1 MAGVSRARE
10 CVTWTLCAASL
21 VLLAQLTMLAPP
33 CANST
38 PCSWLWGAQ
47 AVPPPPQQQQPP
59 PQQQQDEQST
69 SVPAAY
75 DCAARGALLE
85 YALKLQ
91 PFRSRGELQELVDA
105 LNMEGGEPGGVA
117 QCHNLS
123 LPAGSGAPAGSP
135 WFAPSLGAAV
145 GSADVV
151 VFVDAE
157 RGDDTASGSKA
168 HPFRTV
174 RHALEATRASARRT
188 ASIVLRGGV
197 HYLDETLRLGP
208 RDSGLEIRSQDG
220 DGPAWL
226 SGATAVV
233 ASRLGRRW
241 TQHPSRIGAWVLDL
255 SGSALRE
262 ATGLRIDRARAV
274 RARFPNGCTSNEPM
288 PSGYR
293 CLGRPRAPGGVVS
306 PLDGFGSNLLSPRWI
321 VPPYVG
327 MQQSDWYQYNSSGS
341 PLRKDGVTFQEF
353 QLGVGGTCAALY
365 SPPAGYWC
373 GNACWG
379 GAPVAPRC
387 IVRFPEGLEVA
398 GVLPNWPY
406 KNPGAAVVHAWHPG
420 HWASWVFAG
429 SAARSNATH
438 LAFERGGFQD
448 ARGLGDS
455 PAGEAFFVEN
465 VEEELD
471 ADNEFFFDEARQQL
485 MYFSRAG
492 PPAADALLE
501 APRLRTLVA
510 LDGTQEQPVRGVRLR
525 GVGLRDARMSVLDEH
540 TAPSGGDWG
549 LALRAAL
556 EMRGVQDVLV
566 DAVAFEELDGNA
578 VNIKGF
584 ARGVVIE
591 RSRFAVIGQNMIA
604 QLGETEA
611 PGLPAE
617 WGFGWNGTAGNQPRG
632 TVVRNNFATRCG
644 LFLKQSAFY
653 FQAKTMQTL
662 LQGNIFF
669 HGPRA
674 GINFNDGFG
683 GGSVIENNLMFATV
697 METGDHGPFNSWDR
711 QPYVHRFDERRGYLH
726 KEHFDEIRH
735 NVFMGNYYAQEGID
749 NDDGSALYKS
759 YRNVIIYAE
768 NSLKS
773 DYNGHSNHQFDN
785 LIMFL
790 GKRAFDTG
798 AGEGGWIIKPGHED
812 RFYDNRVV
820 LLHSD
825 RGYMNY
831 DCELTRK
838 GISAQPVAYGNQL
851 YTPDGKIADVCGE
864 STEVRRAN
872 GKDVDTFVH
881 TWPPVGDMIR
891 WTRQAMNLTTLD
903 TLDTLDASTNTLS
916 TAPPN
921 HAFVVLVLLGL
932 TLLGLVGSRRQRLS
946 AAERAD

>member
-1 MAGVSRARE
+1 MVACVVSA
-10 CVTWTLCAASL
+10 LL
-21 VLLAQLTMLAPP
+21 VL
-33 CANST
+33 NT
-38 PCSWLWGAQ
+38 PCVSGA
-47 AVPPPPQQQQPP
+47 
-59 PQQQQDEQST
+59 

-75 DCAARGALLE
+75 DCAARRALLE

-91 PFRSRGELQELVDA
+91 PLRSRGEMQELVDA
-105 LNMEGGEPGGVA
+105 LNMEGGEPGGAA
-117 QCHNLS
+117 QCHNLT
-123 LPAGSGAPAGSP
+123 LPDGFGAGADAGAGASTRLGPA
-135 WFAPSLGAAV
+135 L
-145 GSADVV
+145 GSAEVV

-157 RGDDTASGSKA
+157 RGDDTSSGSEA
-168 HPFRTV
+168 RPFRSV
-174 RHALEATRASARRT
+174 ERALEATRARARR
-188 ASIVLRGGV
+188 SSCIVLRGGV
-197 HYLDETLRLGP
+197 HYLNDTLRLTA

-226 SGATAVV
+226 SGASAVV
-233 ASRLGRRW
+233 ASRLGRQW
-241 TQHPSRIGAWVLDL
+241 AKHPSRVGAWVLDL

-274 RARFPNGCTSNEPM
+274 RARYPNGCTSDEPL

-293 CLGRPRAPGGVVS
+293 CLGRPRAAGGVVS
-306 PLDGFGSNLLSPRWI
+306 PLDGFGSNLLSPRWL

-327 MQQSDWYQYNSSGS
+327 MEQPGWHQYNSSGS
-341 PLRKDGVTFQEF
+341 PRREAGSRYQEF

-379 GAPVAPRC
+379 GAPDAPRC

-398 GVLPNWPY
+398 GVLPHWPY
-406 KNPGAAVVHAWHPG
+406 KDPGAAIVHAWHPG
-420 HWASWVFAG
+420 HWASWAFAA

-438 LAFERGGFQD
+438 LVFARGGFQC

-465 VEEELD
+465 AEEELD

-492 PPAADALLE
+492 PPAPGALLE
-501 APRLRTLVA
+501 VPRLRTLVA
-510 LDGTQEQPVRGVRLR
+510 LEGTQAQPVRDVRLR

-540 TAPSGGDWG
+540 VAPSGGDWG

-566 DAVAFEELDGNA
+566 DAVAFQELDGSA
-578 VNIKGF
+578 VNVKGF

-591 RSRFAVIGQNMIA
+591 RSRFALIGQNMIA
-604 QLGETEA
+604 LLGETEA
-611 PGLPAE
+611 PGLPQE

-644 LFLKQSAFY
+644 LILKQSAFF
-653 FQAKTMQTL
+653 FQAKAMQTL

-711 QPYVHRFDERRGYLH
+711 QPYVHRFDQQSGSYVH
-726 KEHFDEIRH
+726 KEFFDEIRH

-759 YRNVIIYAE
+759 FGNVIIYAE

-773 DYNGHSNHQFDN
+773 DYNGYSNHQYDN
-785 LIMFL
+785 LVVFL
-790 GKRAFDTG
+790 GNRAFDTG
-798 AGEGGWIIKPGHED
+798 TGTGWVIKPGHED
-812 RFYDNRVV
+812 RFYNNRVIM
-820 LLHSD
+820 LNSD

-831 DCELTRK
+831 DCELTSK
-838 GISAQPVAYGNQL
+838 GISAQPVVHDNML
-851 YTPDGKIADVCGE
+851 YTPDGTIGDVCGE
-864 STEVRRAN
+864 SVEARRAN
-872 GKDVDTFVH
+872 GKDPGTSVQQ
-881 TWPPVGDMIR
+881 WPPVEDMIR
-891 WTRQAMNLTTLD
+891 WTRQSMNLSVPTTTEPD
-903 TLDTLDASTNTLS
+903 TESSTQKAALLVS
-916 TAPPN
+916 CAV
-921 HAFVVLVLLGL
+921 FGVLVLALRCTRCTDRL
-932 TLLGLVGSRRQRLS
+932 QERNRIAAASPLLQKAFSTYEHEHALNDAGWDR
-946 AAERAD
+946 

>member
-1 MAGVSRARE
+1 MVRASLA
-10 CVTWTLCAASL
+10 CAAALVPLCAWLCSP
-21 VLLAQLTMLAPP
+21 TP
-33 CANST
+33 CA
-38 PCSWLWGAQ
+38 GARSGISHNA
-47 AVPPPPQQQQPP
+47 AVP
-59 PQQQQDEQST
+59 
-69 SVPAAY
+69 ARF
-75 DCAARGALLE
+75 DCETRRALLE

-91 PFRSRGELQELVDA
+91 PFRSRAEMQELVDA
-105 LNMEGGEPGGVA
+105 LNMEGGDPGGVA
-117 QCHNLS
+117 QCHNLT
-123 LPAGSGAPAGSP
+123 LPSGIRVERFAPA
-135 WFAPSLGAAV
+135 LGPAL
-145 GSADVV
+145 GSAELV

-157 RGDDTASGSKA
+157 RGDDAHAGSEA
-168 HPFRTV
+168 RPFRSV
-174 RHALEATRASARRT
+174 RRAVEATRSTSRRSAC
-188 ASIVLRGGV
+188 IVLRGGV

-208 RDSGLEIRSQDG
+208 RDSGLEIRSRDG

-241 TQHPSRIGAWVLDL
+241 TQHPSRLGAWVLDL

-274 RARFPNGCTSNEPM
+274 RARFPNGCTSDEPL

-293 CLGRPRAPGGVVS
+293 CMGRPHAPGGVVS

-327 MQQSDWYQYNSSGS
+327 MQQPEWYQYNSSLS
-341 PLRKDGVTFQEF
+341 PRREDGTTYQEF

-373 GNACWG
+373 GNACFG
-379 GAPVAPRC
+379 GAPGAPKC
-387 IVRFPEGLEVA
+387 IVRFPQGLEVA
-398 GVLPNWPY
+398 HVLPNWPY
-406 KNPGAAVVHAWHPG
+406 KNPGAALVHAWHPY
-420 HWASWVFAG
+420 HWASWVFAA

-438 LAFERGGFQD
+438 LVFARGGFQC

-455 PAGEAFFVEN
+455 PSGEAFFVEN
-465 VEEELD
+465 AEEELD

-501 APRLRTLVA
+501 VPRLRTLVA

-525 GVGLRDARMSVLDEH
+525 GVGFRDARMSVLDEH
-540 TAPSGGDWG
+540 VAPSGGDWG

-556 EMRGVQDVLV
+556 EMRGVQDVLI
-566 DAVAFEELDGNA
+566 DAAAFEELDGSA

-591 RSRFAVIGQNMIA
+591 RSRFALIGQNMIA

-644 LFLKQSAFY
+644 LVLKQSAFY
-653 FQAKTMQTL
+653 FQAKSMQTL

-711 QPYVHRFDERRGYLH
+711 QPYAHRFDQAQSKFVFR
-726 KEHFDEIRH
+726 EHFDEIRH

-749 NDDGSALYKS
+749 NDDGSSLYKS
-759 YRNVIIYAE
+759 HHNVIVYAE
-768 NSLKS
+768 AALKS
-773 DYNGHSNHQFDN
+773 DFGGHSNWHYDN
-785 LIMFL
+785 AYFFL
-790 GKRAFDTG
+790 GRRAYDT
-798 AGEGGWIIKPGHED
+798 AEWVLLPGHED
-812 RFYDNRVV
+812 RFYNNEVVFLRSDDKAYMYYNCELVAQNKSAAPVVHDNR
-820 LLHSD
+820 
-825 RGYMNY
+825 
-831 DCELTRK
+831 
-838 GISAQPVAYGNQL
+838 L

-864 STEVRRAN
+864 TTEQRRIN
-872 GKDVDTFVH
+872 GKDPGTTVEV
-881 TWPPVGDMIR
+881 WPSTDDLVR
-891 WTRQAMNLTTLD
+891 LLRERMN
-903 TLDTLDASTNTLS
+903 LS
-916 TAPPN
+916 TAT
-921 HAFVVLVLLGL
+921 VVPVEELWAG
-932 TLLGLVGSRRQRLS
+932 RLE
-946 AAERAD
+946 APLALE